1 MKYKIA
7 DSDDMAFPKD
17 DTLRFL
23 RRGGSDK
30 DKGLCCIT
38 SEGRDADDAAL
49 SCLIL
54 PSHEFFFE
62 EKGAGAWDELNERT
76 SGGFIDFF
84 LRFGKSY
91 PVSGYP
97 QGSLYRLSRES
108 LDFFL
113 AAFLNAS
120 SDDPLFVLSG
130 EEFLYTN
137 SAFLL
142 LTGRNASKGRPLL
155 QKDIFPDLKQTSSG
169 RNRDTLRVSRSRV
182 RRYEVHERRYRL
194 RLFEGHALTI
204 GAIPEGNRARLYEEQ
219 AKKSNRLETVGLLSS
234 TIAHDLNNIL
244 GVIRGYCDILAKKE
258 SLSRKGARE
267 VDAIRSSAE
276 KGIRLAAKILDAG
289 KKDQTD
295 REPVSLHYKART
307 AMEMMARLYP
317 GKLVLETAFEAGHDL
332 VLADSVEMDQVFMNL
347 LINARDALGGEGH
360 IRIATD
366 NRKGAAG
373 EAIHVALSDDGP
385 GIPVEI
391 MPHLFDP
398 FFTTKEHEKGSG
410 LGLYIVKLIITGMGG
425 TVWAGSSSEKG
436 GVIHFLL
443 PLAEIPRLQKR

>member
-7 DSDDMAFPKD
+7 DSDDMTFQKSEP
-17 DTLRFL
+17 LRFL
-23 RRGGSDK
+23 RRGSSDE
-30 DKGLCCIT
+30 DKELCCIT
-38 SEGRDADDAAL
+38 REGREADEAAL

-54 PSHEFFFE
+54 SSQEFFFE
-62 EKGAGAWDELNERT
+62 EKGAGAWEELNARAR
-76 SGGFIDFF
+76 GGFIDFF
-84 LRFGKSY
+84 LRFGKPY

-97 QGSLYRLSRES
+97 QGSLYRLSQES

-142 LTGRNASKGRPLL
+142 LTGRNASKERPLL
-155 QKDIFPDLKQTSSG
+155 QKDIFPDLKQAPSG
-169 RNRDTLRVSRSRV
+169 RNREALRVSSSRV
-182 RRYEVHERRYRL
+182 RCYEVHERRYRL
-194 RLFEGHALTI
+194 RLFDGHALTI

-244 GVIRGYCDILAKKE
+244 GVIKGYCEILAKKE

-276 KGIRLAAKILDAG
+276 KGIRLASKILDAG
-289 KKDQTD
+289 KKEQRD
-295 REPVSLHYKART
+295 REPVSLHHKART

-366 NRKGAAG
+366 NRTGATG

-385 GIPVEI
+385 GIPDEV